1 MAEAIKFTDEEIQ
14 QINKLREDVSD
25 TFYQLGQISIEKKR
39 LLDEATQ
46 KENEF
51 YQKHTKLIEFEQNLF
66 KSLNEKYGDGN
77 YDPITGLF
85 TPLSDEKNVSE

>member
-1 MAEAIKFTDEEIQ
+1 MAETIKFTDEEIQ

-51 YQKHTKLIEFEQNLF
+51 YQKHIELVEFEQNLF